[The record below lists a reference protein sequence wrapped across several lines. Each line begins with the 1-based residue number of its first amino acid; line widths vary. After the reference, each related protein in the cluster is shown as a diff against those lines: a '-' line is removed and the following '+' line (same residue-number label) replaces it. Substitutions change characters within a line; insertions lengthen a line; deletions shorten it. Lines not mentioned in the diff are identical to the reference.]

1 LKEGK
6 NMKTLLVMRHGKSSW
21 KEADLVDHDRPLNK
35 RGTADVPRM
44 GKLLRTERLV
54 PELILTSSARRAR
67 DTAESA
73 AHASGYTPE
82 IRHLPSF
89 YQADLETF
97 YDTLSD
103 LSDDIARVM
112 IVGHNPELEELIE
125 ALTGESLILPT
136 ASLVQI
142 EIPVQ
147 SWHELSPETECRL
160 VKTWFARELG

>member
-103 LSDDIARVM
+103 LSDDIDRVM
-112 IVGHNPELEELIE
+112 IVGHNPELEELVE
-125 ALTGESLILPT
+125 ALTGESFSLPT
-136 ASLVQI
+136 AALVNI
-142 EIPVQ
+142 ELPILNW
-147 SWHELSPETECRL
+147 SELYPEVEGR
-160 VKTWFARELG
+160 VIKAWFPREIG